1 MAADSKTQFDVD
13 HLHELLGRLKAVG
26 PKEWRSLIGEALG
39 VDLAD
44 LDTEEGLQALVASLQ
59 RREHKRM
66 DTLLKQGD
74 TWSQTREQDPEPFPP
89 NEPVLPHLA
98 VVHPA
103 LAEHGRSRRKLVALH
118 EVGIHSAE
126 GLTLKNELAELGME
140 RDEYDQLIRRFSNAV
155 RRKVVV
161 SRGTDACPVC
171 AQFVV
176 NPTSSKP
183 IRWVARGFV
192 NSGLALLFCVEFALV
207 GWFGYLVV
215 LLVAR
220 LLGLWSPD

>member
-1 MAADSKTQFDVD
+1 VLD
-13 HLHELLGRLKAVG
+13 
-26 PKEWRSLIGEALG
+26 

-44 LDTEEGLQALVASLQ
+44 LDTEEGLQALIASLQ
-59 RREHKRM
+59 RREYKRI

-74 TWSQTREQDPEPFPP
+74 TWAQTREQDPESFPP
-89 NEPVLPHLA
+89 SEPVLPHLA

-103 LAEHGRSRRKLVALH
+103 LAEHGRSRRKLVALD

-126 GLTLKNELAELGME
+126 GLILKNDLAELGME
-140 RDEYDQLIRRFSNAV
+140 RTEYDQVIRRLSNAV
-155 RRKVVV
+155 RRDVVV

-171 AQFVV
+171 DQFVV

-183 IRWVARGFV
+183 IRWLARGFV
-192 NSGLALLFCVEFALV
+192 NTGRALLFWAEFALV
-207 GWFGYLVV
+207 GWFVYLVV